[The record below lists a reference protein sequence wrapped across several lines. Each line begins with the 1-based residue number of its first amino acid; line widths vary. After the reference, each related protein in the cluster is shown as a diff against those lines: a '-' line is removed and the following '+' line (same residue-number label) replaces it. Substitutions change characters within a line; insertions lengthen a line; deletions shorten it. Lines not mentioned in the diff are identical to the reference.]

1 MILSAYPFPGIPY
14 THDAG
19 VCLLAPGQVL
29 FASEEE
35 RHLRSMHAI
44 GAFPE
49 RAAMSAFRQ
58 TGVRPEDIGCL
69 VTTSMERCRRRSD
82 YQARLRFAV
91 EQLHLRSDVPSLCV
105 PHHLAHSALAV
116 LTSPFDE
123 CLFLTLDG
131 GGDGHMGH
139 WGVFRRGRF
148 RVLESIRY
156 SPAAFFSFVTSL
168 CGFPLFE
175 EGKAMGLA
183 AYGHVD
189 ETLLAWF
196 RKHFTIRPDS
206 ADLQTGLEMRWHST
220 LEPEHIDP
228 DSYPRHKYYR
238 WSLDF
243 SDGSDRAWMHEI
255 PPQDIART
263 GQQVFQELVDTIIG
277 RLRVRTGI
285 RLMACAGGAF
295 LNVAANG
302 HLVRRHPDMT
312 FFYPVAPHDAGLAL
326 GAALWTGHTLRWPR
340 PARPVSPLLGP
351 SFTRKEIEGV
361 LAEYGLD
368 GVRLTNTVT
377 AVARAVADGQIVGWF
392 DGPAEYGARA
402 LGARSVLA
410 DPRRVES
417 KARLNQLLKKRDW
430 FMPYAPSILE
440 ERGAEYFEHFT
451 PDPYMNVAIR
461 VRPERAAEIPAAV
474 HRDGTCRVHAV
485 SKSLNPNFHA
495 ILVAFEDIP
504 AAASSAVPACPR
516 AKCSIQPNVVRPSA
530 RLSEQRTQRAPIPIQ
545 IHRLWNEPGSMPVS
559 SCAVEENVRSSN
571 SCRTSLNPP
580 IRSNS
585 SANTDIR
592 TVSVEN
598 QGRRQYRP
606 LSWASVRQ
614 VNRLRIE
621 LFVVDSGRDER
632 RAVQRL
638 GHRRHV
644 VRRHDII
651 GIEKRSF

>member
-1 MILSAYPFPGIPY
+1 MSAGINTAMILSAYPFPGIPY

-495 ILVAFEDIP
+495 ILVAFEDVTGVPMVLNTSFNRHGLPMVSTPRQAIEHLLQGHVDVLVFDGLAVGAPKSRHAAVQP
-504 AAASSAVPACPR
+504 ASEAALLALMSLKRGASLV
-516 AKCSIQPNVVRPSA
+516 AKGQVGAARRLLARGASGVSPSEDG
-530 RLSEQRTQRAPIPIQ
+530 LTFEGTP
-545 IHRLWNEPGSMPVS
+545 LWTR
-559 SCAVEENVRSSN
+559 EE
-571 SCRTSLNPP
+571 
-580 IRSNS
+580 
-585 SANTDIR
+585 
-592 TVSVEN
+592 
-598 QGRRQYRP
+598 P
-606 LSWASVRQ
+606 LSSLEHRWLERTASY
-614 VNRLRIE
+614 
-621 LFVVDSGRDER
+621 
-632 RAVQRL
+632 
-638 GHRRHV
+638 
-644 VRRHDII
+644 
-651 GIEKRSF
+651 K